1 MKLTTTVIITQTA
14 YIFIPNLT
22 AVENQNFKALLNHIM
37 NVRLAYKHEILP
49 KTSKSN
55 LYYKLKRIKSAFLP
69 HKAVVMGVGFKE
81 HACQINGTHSTLLS
95 QGNFIYKFHF

>member
-1 MKLTTTVIITQTA
+1 MA
-14 YIFIPNLT
+14 YIFIPNIT

-69 HKAVVMGVGFKE
+69 HKAVVMGAGFNE
-81 HACQINGTHSTLLS
+81 HACQINGTATHSTLLS